1 MAFIE
6 RATGETHI
14 RVNLNINGSGHA
26 KIKTPIGF
34 LNHLLTSLS
43 FHAKFDLDIEAQG
56 DTEVDNHHTVED
68 IGIALGKAFHEEL
81 GDRTQ
86 IRRFGFFLMVMDDAL
101 VEVALDLAE
110 RAFLHFEVNFERDK
124 IGELET
130 ELIEEFWRAFVSNS
144 FITLHISKRRGKN
157 AHHIAEA
164 IFKGVGRALRM
175 ALERDEGIP
184 STKGAMKV

>member
-1 MAFIE
+1 
-6 RATGETHI
+6 
-14 RVNLNINGSGHA
+14 
-26 KIKTPIGF
+26 
-34 LNHLLTSLS
+34 
-43 FHAKFDLDIEAQG
+43 
-56 DTEVDNHHTVED
+56 
-68 IGIALGKAFHEEL
+68 
-81 GDRTQ
+81 
-86 IRRFGFFLMVMDDAL
+86 MVMDDAL